1 MSRHHHGHHHNHQQA
16 PATTTNTTMTA
27 PTMTTT
33 TSPTPTTT
41 TTTTPTPPAT
51 TAPAFADLGVVF
63 NDATRFL
70 EGGLW
75 QNVVEQGGQG
85 FGSINNYTAD
95 LTAIQTGLQ
104 AEIAAGQFAGQTLA
118 NVNTI
123 LADIATALSAA
134 PASVNG
140 GGAFGSIAAAET
152 ALHNSHLDIL
162 NIVNNDANLA
172 GIATNADGVMG
183 FLQAPQGLATGVTAA
198 TAAKGTFAELG
209 IIFNDAANQII
220 GGFNTANAA
229 VVQNDISALI
239 TGFQDLVAANP
250 LQFGGL
256 TGVHSQAVIN
266 QLNLAQTYFN
276 TAQTNVDLGRALNDN
291 FLDMIDV
298 INGDANLAN
307 LAHQNGLNGWTQFGD
322 FMNPTPAFINDQPQ
336 TDFWAMFIS
345 KSNALGQAAI
355 AAVNASDTAAMAQLT
370 TDLLT
375 FKADVTNFNA
385 AQGGIFQARFDTELL
400 GDLSTLGAEVGKILE
415 GFANNDK
422 ALVAAAAAQMHANA
436 ADVGGNSVPI
446 TGGVYNG
453 DGTTIAQV
461 LSTAVATA
469 TAATSATMMSTT
481 TTAAAAAPAAAAAT
495 AATTMSHMAAV
506 DMSHAAAADMSHQD
520 MSHHLH
526 HMWA

>member
-1 MSRHHHGHHHNHQQA
+1 M
-16 PATTTNTTMTA
+16 
-27 PTMTTT
+27 
-33 TSPTPTTT
+33 
-41 TTTTPTPPAT
+41 
-51 TAPAFADLGVVF
+51 F

-123 LADIATALSAA
+123 LADITTALSAA
-134 PASVNG
+134 TASVNG

-183 FLQAPQGLATGVTAA
+183 FLQVPQGLGTGVTAA
-198 TAAKGTFAELG
+198 TAPKATLSELG
-209 IIFNDAANQII
+209 LIFNDAANQLL

-229 VVQNDISALI
+229 VVQADVQALI
-239 TGFQDLVAANP
+239 TGFQDLVANNP

-256 TGVHSQAVIN
+256 TGIHANAVIN
-266 QLNLAQTYFN
+266 QLKLADTYFN
-276 TAQTNVDLGRALNDN
+276 QATANVDLGRALNDN
-291 FLDMIDV
+291 FLDIIDV

-307 LAHQNGLNGWTQFGD
+307 LAHQNGVNGWTQFGD
-322 FMNPTPAFINDQPQ
+322 FMNPTPAFVDDQAQ
-336 TDFWAMFIS
+336 TDFWAMFIA
-345 KSNALGQAAI
+345 KSNALGKAAI
-355 AAVNASDTAAMAQLT
+355 AAVNASDAAAMAQVT
-370 TDLLT
+370 ADLAV
-375 FKADVTNFNA
+375 FKADVTNFDA

-400 GDLSTLGAEVGKILE
+400 GDLSTLGAEVNAILE
-415 GFANNDK
+415 GFATDNK
-422 ALVAAAAAQMHANA
+422 ALVAAAADQMHQNA
-436 ADVGGNSVPI
+436 ADVGGNNVPI
-446 TGGVYNG
+446 TGGAYDTN
-453 DGTTIAQV
+453 GTTIGQV
-461 LSTAVATA
+461 LATAVATA
-469 TAATSATMMSTT
+469 TAAAAPVTMSGG
-481 TTAAAAAPAAAAAT
+481 AAATPAAAAAIAVLPAT
-495 AATTMSHMAAV
+495 VAAAPTAV
-506 DMSHAAAADMSHQD
+506 DMSHLAAADMSHHD
-520 MSHHLH
+520 MSHHFH